1 MAENEVRKVSRGWI
15 PEGLVNEG
23 KESQCH
29 LLGNEEA
36 LKNFKQETTSDL
48 PLR

>member
-15 PEGLVNEG
+15 PESLAREG
-23 KESQCH
+23 KEREGH
-29 LLGNEEA
+29 LLGNEEP
-36 LKNFKQETTSDL
+36 LKNFKQETRSDL